1 MHCFAHYM
9 LWYSHWKASAY
20 FFLMAVASQF
30 LLALSEMLCYSALKL
45 YQEIGEHMPLH
56 PMLERVTERV
66 IERSALSR
74 RRYLD
79 RMASAK
85 SQGPARAH
93 LSCSGQA
100 HAFAAAGPD
109 QNRLAEA
116 SVGNLGIVT
125 AYNDMLSAHQPFE
138 RYPTLIRDAVRAAG
152 GTAQVAGG
160 VPAMCDG
167 VTQGEAGMEL
177 SLFSRDVIA
186 LATGVALSHNTFDA
200 AVYLGVCDKIV
211 PGLII
216 AAQSF
221 GHMPAVFLPAGPMVS
236 GLPNDEKAKVRQ
248 RFAEGKATREE
259 LLAAEMAAYHGPG
272 TCTFYGTANTNQ
284 MLMEF
289 MGLHLPGS
297 SFVNPNTDL
306 RDALTVEGAKRA
318 LSLSALGNH
327 YTPVC
332 DVLDEKAFVNGIVGL
347 NATGGSTNLL
357 IHLIAMARAGGIILD
372 WEDFCDLSEVTPLI
386 ARVYPN
392 GMADVNQFHAAG
404 GLGFMIGQLL
414 SAGLL
419 HDDTKTVAGEGLENY
434 TTEPKLVDG
443 VLNWTPGTGESLNAG
458 ILRPASEPFQDS
470 GGLSRLVGSL
480 GTGVM
485 KVSAVAPE
493 HRVVEAPCRVFHD
506 QDAVKA
512 AFKAG
517 EFTGDTIIVVRFQ
530 GPKANGMPELHSL
543 TPLMG
548 IMQGRGQKVALVT
561 DGRMSG
567 ASGRVPS
574 AIHVCPE
581 ALDGGPIA
589 QLCDGD
595 ILRVDAEAGV
605 LQIITEGVLDRPH
618 ATPDLENSTW
628 GVGRELFSMF
638 RGAVGSANTGAT
650 VFGDF

>member
-1 MHCFAHYM
+1 
-9 LWYSHWKASAY
+9 
-20 FFLMAVASQF
+20 
-30 LLALSEMLCYSALKL
+30 
-45 YQEIGEHMPLH
+45 
-56 PMLERVTERV
+56 MLERVTERV
-66 IERSALSR
+66 IERSAPSR

-79 RMASAK
+79 RMAAAK

-109 QNRLAEA
+109 QGRLAEA

-186 LATGVALSHNTFDA
+186 LAAGVALSHNTFDA
-200 AVYLGVCDKIV
+200 VVYLGVCDKIV

-248 RFAEGKATREE
+248 RFAEGKASREE

-332 DVLDEKAFVNGIVGL
+332 DVLNEKAFVNGIVGL

-434 TTEPKLVDG
+434 TSEPKLVDG
-443 VLNWTPGTGESLNAG
+443 SLSWIPGTGQSLNPG
-458 ILRPASEPFQDS
+458 ILRPASEPFQET
-470 GGLSRLVGSL
+470 GGLSRLVGNL

-485 KVSAVAPE
+485 KISAVAPE

-506 QDAVKA
+506 QDEVKA

-517 EFTGDTIIVVRFQ
+517 AFTGDTIIVVRFQ

-543 TPLMG
+543 TPLLG
-548 IMQGRGQKVALVT
+548 ILQGRGQKVALVT

-589 QLCDGD
+589 QLQDGD

-605 LQIITEGVLDRPH
+605 LEILTDGVLNRPH
-618 ATPDLENSTW
+618 ATADLDHTQW
-628 GVGRELFSMF
+628 GVGRELFSTF
-638 RGAVGSANTGAT
+638 RAAVGSANTGAT
-650 VFGDF
+650 IFGDF

>member
-1 MHCFAHYM
+1 MVNTVI
-9 LWYSHWKASAY
+9 SDVTKRIIDRSAD
-20 FFLMAVASQF
+20 LR
-30 LLALSEMLCYSALKL
+30 
-45 YQEIGEHMPLH
+45 GPH
-56 PMLERVTERV
+56 LERMEQ
-66 IERSALSR
+66 
-74 RRYLD
+74 
-79 RMASAK
+79 AK
-85 SQGPARAH
+85 SKGPARAH

-100 HAFAAAGPD
+100 HAYAGAGED
-109 QNRLAEA
+109 QDSMATGTA
-116 SVGNLGIVT
+116 GNLGIVT

-138 RYPTLIRDAVRAAG
+138 RYPALIRDAIRAAG

-186 LATGVALSHNTFDA
+186 LATGVALSHNTYDA
-200 AVYLGVCDKIV
+200 AVFLGVCDKIV

-216 AAQSF
+216 GAQAF
-221 GHMPAVFLPAGPMVS
+221 GHLPAVFLPAGPMTS

-248 RFAEGKATREE
+248 KFAAGEVGREE
-259 LLAAEMAAYHGPG
+259 LMKAEMAAYHGPG

-297 SFVNPNTDL
+297 SFVNPNTPL
-306 RDALTVEGAKRA
+306 RDALTEEGARRA

-332 DVLDEKAFVNGIVGL
+332 QILDERAFVNGIVGL
-347 NATGGSTNLL
+347 MATGGSTNLL
-357 IHLIAMARAGGIILD
+357 IHLIAMARAGGIVLD
-372 WEDFCDLSEVTPLI
+372 WEDFSDISAVVPLV

-392 GMADVNQFHAAG
+392 GLADVNHFHAAG
-404 GLGFMIGQLL
+404 GLGFAIGTLL
-414 SAGLL
+414 EDGLL
-419 HDDTKTVAGEGLENY
+419 HPDTLTVAGQGLHNY
-434 TTEPKLVDG
+434 TKEPKLKDG
-443 VLNWTPGTGESLNAG
+443 ELVWEEGAGHSLNEK
-458 ILRPASEPFQDS
+458 IVRPAKNPFQPT
-470 GGLSRLVGSL
+470 GGLSRLTGNL

-493 HRVVEAPCRVFHD
+493 HQVVEAPVRVFHD
-506 QDAVKA
+506 QNAVKA

-517 EFTGDTIIVVRFQ
+517 EFTDDVIVVVRFQ

-543 TPLMG
+543 TPILS
-548 IMQGRGQKVALVT
+548 ILQGRGQKAALVT

-567 ASGRVPS
+567 ASGKVPA

-589 QLCDGD
+589 YLQDGD
-595 ILRVDAEAGV
+595 QMRVDAVKGE
-605 LQIITEGVLDRPH
+605 LEILTPGVLDRNP
-618 ATPDLENSTW
+618 ATADLTANQH
-628 GVGRELFSMF
+628 GVGRDLFGAF
-638 RGAVGSANTGAT
+638 RQNVGSADTGASI
-650 VFGDF
+650 FGV